1 MAIFTR
7 IITLYV
13 NLNDNQ
19 TIANI
24 ILIKALPILPTYMY
38 EWY

>member
-1 MAIFTR
+1 MVTR
-7 IITLYV
+7 IITEYV
-13 NLNDNQ
+13 YLNINA
-19 TIANI
+19 TIVNI